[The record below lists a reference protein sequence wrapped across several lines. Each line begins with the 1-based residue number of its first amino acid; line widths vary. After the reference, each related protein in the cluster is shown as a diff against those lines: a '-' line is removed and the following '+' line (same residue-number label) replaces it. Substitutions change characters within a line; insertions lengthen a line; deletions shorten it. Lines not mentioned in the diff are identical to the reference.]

1 MRSQKTDV
9 SVYNRTKR
17 SVVSPPARRRPRR
30 FTAESATCE
39 SATMNEFDFNEP
51 DLLDEDLRMLRTQV
65 RRFVNEVVVPQAD
78 AWEQAG
84 EIPRELYRELGRL
97 GWLGMRHPVEYGG
110 SGLGAMASVVLGEE
124 LSRCSYG
131 GVATSILVHSDMSV
145 RHIADRGTHEQKSRY
160 LPAACAGE
168 KIGAICVT
176 EPHAGSDVAGL
187 KTRAV
192 RDGDGWVINGSKT
205 FITNG
210 VYGDIF
216 IVAARTDPEA
226 KGSRGLSLFIVD
238 KGTPGF
244 KVARKFEKHG
254 WRASDTAELFFD
266 EVRVPADSLLGEEG
280 KGFYYIMSTFQNER
294 LVAGAMSTGQ
304 CAKAIEL
311 TVDYVKSR
319 QAFGKALWDQQVVRN
334 RIAWLAAKSAAA
346 RAFVYQ
352 CAQMIDEGKDT
363 VREVSMLK
371 AYACETLQEVVH
383 GCLQLHGGTGYI
395 VGTPIER
402 MARDARILTIG
413 GGATEVMLEEVA
425 KRM

>member
-1 MRSQKTDV
+1 MTD
-9 SVYNRTKR
+9 
-17 SVVSPPARRRPRR
+17 
-30 FTAESATCE
+30 F
-39 SATMNEFDFNEP
+39 EFSEP
-51 DLLDEDLRMLRTQV
+51 DLLDEDLRMIRTQI
-65 RRFVNEVVVPQAD
+65 RRYVDEVIVPQAD
-78 AWEQAG
+78 EWERAG
-84 EIPRELYRELGRL
+84 EIPRQAFRDFGSLGF
-97 GWLGMRHPVEYGG
+97 LGMRHPVEYGG
-110 SGLGAMASVVLGEE
+110 GGLGAMASVVLGEE
-124 LSRCSYG
+124 LARSTYG
-131 GVATSILVHSDMSV
+131 GVAAAFTVHSDMSIS
-145 RHIADRGTHEQKSRY
+145 HIAHRGSQEQKQRY

-168 KIGAICVT
+168 KVGAICVT

-192 RDGDGWVINGSKT
+192 REGDAWVINGSKT

-210 VYGDIF
+210 VYGDIY

-226 KGSRGLSLFIVD
+226 KGSRGISLFIVER
-238 KGTPGF
+238 GMPGLTI
-244 KVARKFEKHG
+244 ARKFDKHG

-266 EVRVPADSLLGEEG
+266 DLRLPADALLGEEG

-294 LVAGAMSTGQ
+294 LVAGAMSVGQ
-304 CAKAIEL
+304 CSKAIEL
-311 TVDYVKSR
+311 TVDYLRQR
-319 QAFGKALWDQQVVRN
+319 QAFGKALWEQPVVRN
-334 RIAWLAAKSAAA
+334 KLAWLAAKSAAA
-346 RAFVYQ
+346 RTFVYA

-395 VGTPIER
+395 IGTPIER

-425 KRM
+425 KRI

>member
-1 MRSQKTDV
+1 MS
-9 SVYNRTKR
+9 
-17 SVVSPPARRRPRR
+17 
-30 FTAESATCE
+30 
-39 SATMNEFDFNEP
+39 EFDFNEP
-51 DLLDEDLRMLRTQV
+51 DVLDEGLRMVREQL
-65 RRFVNEVVVPQAD
+65 RRFVNNVIVPRAD

-84 EIPRELYRELGRL
+84 EIPRELFLELGRL
-97 GWLGMRHPVEYGG
+97 GFLGMRHPPEYGG
-110 SGLGAMASVVLGEE
+110 GGLGAMASVVLGEE
-124 LSRCSYG
+124 LGRCTYG
-131 GVATSILVHSDMSV
+131 GVTAAVTVHSDMSI
-145 RHIADRGTHEQKSRY
+145 RHIAHRGTHEQKQRY
-160 LPAACAGE
+160 LPAACSGE

-192 RDGDGWVINGSKT
+192 RDGDAWLINGSKT

-210 VYGDIF
+210 VHADIY
-216 IVAARTDPEA
+216 IVAARTDPQA
-226 KGSRGLSLFIVD
+226 KGSRGLSLFLVD
-238 KGTPGF
+238 KGTPGLT
-244 KVARKFEKHG
+244 VARKLDKHG
-254 WRASDTAELFFD
+254 WRASDTAELFLD
-266 EVRVPADSLLGEEG
+266 DLRVPADSLLGEEG

-294 LVAGAMSTGQ
+294 LVAGAMSVGQ

-319 QAFGKALWDQQVVRN
+319 QAFGKTLWEQPVVRSK
-334 RIAWLAAKSAAA
+334 IAWLASKAAAA

-352 CAQMIDEGKDT
+352 CARMIDEGKDT

-383 GCLQLHGGTGYI
+383 GCLQLHGGTGYMI
-395 VGTPIER
+395 GTPIER